1 MIFGYTHR
9 PVPFQVILRTAFSSS
24 RWVQMQRPMAR
35 HYVNRESNLQVSIKS
50 LPSEIRESFRKGGRK
65 IASTRG
71 MEDTRRIRPSELTK
85 QGTYDLKE
93 IQAANTGLTWVCTRS
108 SAYILYLITQL
119 LYVTPDCENKYVSA
133 LRTLFLLWVAVFSFD
148 MIAFASSYYRLFC
161 FVRLLSLRSLFFS
174 IDNKG
179 VDLENRGGGQELG
192 AIGEK
197 NYKEDILYGKRIY
210 F

>member
-1 MIFGYTHR
+1 
-9 PVPFQVILRTAFSSS
+9 
-24 RWVQMQRPMAR
+24 
-35 HYVNRESNLQVSIKS
+35 
-50 LPSEIRESFRKGGRK
+50 
-65 IASTRG
+65 
-71 MEDTRRIRPSELTK
+71 
-85 QGTYDLKE
+85 
-93 IQAANTGLTWVCTRS
+93 
-108 SAYILYLITQL
+108 